1 MQTLNVVKQSNAK
14 LKEKLAN
21 EEHTWKS
28 ADSALEGAQKQ
39 AENQRKL
46 MREAND
52 QLAASKEQ
60 LATLRKQLEEAQRLK
75 DKVEKAKAE
84 MEKAKAEAE
93 KEKNEAE
100 QHDYDVSVAKTKDT
114 LRAEVPAVCW
124 AYYAQTWEEAL
135 NQAGVD
141 ASSELRRS
149 KNIFFPPA
157 IRAPSLTPNQKEV
170 APPVAK
176 LAEDAQLQNLPPPS
190 QHESTK
196 EPKALQGT
204 SSDKAVEVP
213 QVEEASQ
220 SFEQALALTTLAA
233 GGTSKEKDKEVPP
246 KTADKA
252 SKAKLQIKLKP

>member
-1 MQTLNVVKQSNAK
+1 MTGVQTC
-14 LKEKLAN
+14 
-21 EEHTWKS
+21 
-28 ADSALEGAQKQ
+28 ALPIS
-39 AENQRKL
+39 
-46 MREAND
+46 
-52 QLAASKEQ
+52 SKEQ
-60 LATLRKQLEEAQRLK
+60 LATLRKQLEGAQRLK

-93 KEKNEAE
+93 KENNEAE

-176 LAEDAQLQNLPPPS
+176 LAEDAQLQNPPPPS
-190 QHESTK
+190 QQEQAK
-196 EPKALQGT
+196 ETEAPQGT
-204 SSDKAVEVP
+204 SSNKVAEVP
-213 QVEEASQ
+213 QVGAVSQ
-220 SFEQALALTTLAA
+220 SFEQVLVLTTLPA
-233 GGTSKEKDKEVPP
+233 GGASKEKDKEVPP
-246 KTADKA
+246 EAIDKA
-252 SKAKLQIKLKP
+252 PNAKLQIKFKP